1 MANFLGVG
9 YTLMTGNQ
17 EPETLQWFAVKYED
31 QPVYAIFDTFAA
43 ESGRKA
49 HIDGKVADALR
60 ANASTLL
67 AQSPDI
73 AGGHIEILASKVKPT
88 GAESDVK
95 RGVTK
100 GLRVLLKA
108 KASKID
114 VVREFLKV
122 CVMGPWMTPAVVD
135 GVYTERSSSRR
146 GRGRDAAVVR
156 HRVSWHERLRHYRLL
171 PRYQRA
177 GIASERRGGQGS
189 ILEGRRAAGGT
200 ARRRED
206 RGLGCYCAMREEIAA

>member
-1 MANFLGVG
+1 MPAKIGLLVPLHAKPDQVEAVANFLGVG

-122 CVMGPWMTPAVVD
+122 CIADARMTATAID
-135 GVYTERSSSRR
+135 GVYTERGPTR
-146 GRGRDAAVVR
+146 
-156 HRVSWHERLRHYRLL
+156 
-171 PRYQRA
+171 
-177 GIASERRGGQGS
+177 
-189 ILEGRRAAGGT
+189 
-200 ARRRED
+200 
-206 RGLGCYCAMREEIAA
+206 